1 MNNEIEEMVKN
12 MDRQM
17 LEDTIKDWE
26 NKPEL
31 LPYMDYL
38 RQKRRVVKGK
48 FN

>member
-1 MNNEIEEMVKN
+1 MKNEIEEMVKN

-31 LPYMDYL
+31 PLYGL
-38 RQKRRVVKGK
+38 FKAKEEW
-48 FN
+48 